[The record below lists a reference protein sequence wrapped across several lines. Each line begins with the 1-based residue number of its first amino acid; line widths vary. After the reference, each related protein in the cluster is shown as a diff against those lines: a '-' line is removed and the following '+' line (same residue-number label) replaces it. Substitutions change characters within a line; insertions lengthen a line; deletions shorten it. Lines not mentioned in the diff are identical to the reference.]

1 MPTKIEKDRA
11 REKPTTGHEWD
22 GIREYDLPLPKWWL
36 YILYA
41 TIAWA
46 AVYFILYPA
55 IPGISGFTRGVLGWD
70 SRSEVAAE
78 IAAAKRAQG
87 KFLER
92 IRATPADEIRRQP
105 DLFEFAMAGGRSAFA
120 ENCVPCHA
128 AGGAGRLG
136 YPSLADDVWI
146 WGGSVKDIE
155 TSIRFGIRSGHDQA
169 RNSAMPSFGEGTLKP
184 AEIADVAE
192 FVLAFTGRSQDKAAA
207 ERGAKLYET
216 HCVSCHGETGAGNV
230 ERGGPPLATRV
241 WLYGGTKADIVRQ
254 MTKPQ
259 MGVMPAWA
267 GRLDDETIKMLV
279 VYVHALG
286 GGK

>member
-36 YILYA
+36 YVLYA
-41 TIAWA
+41 TIVWA
-46 AVYFILYPA
+46 IVYFVLYPS
-55 IPGISGFTRGVLGWD
+55 IPGLSGYFRGVLGWD
-70 SRSEVAAE
+70 SRSDLAAE
-78 IAAAKRAQG
+78 IASAKRAQG
-87 KFLER
+87 TFLDR
-92 IRATPADEIRRQP
+92 IRTTPAEEIRRQP

-128 AGGAGRLG
+128 AGGAGRVA

-146 WGGSVKDIE
+146 WGGRVADIE
-155 TSIRFGIRSGHDQA
+155 TTIRFGIRTGDDKS
-169 RNSAMPSFGEGTLKP
+169 RSSMMPNFGDGVLKP

-192 FVLAFTGRSQDKAAA
+192 FVLGFSGRGDDKAAA
-207 ERGAKLYET
+207 ARGAKHYET
-216 HCVSCHGETGAGNV
+216 HCVACHGEQGAGKV
-230 ERGGPPLATRV
+230 ELGAPPLATRV
-241 WLYGGTKADIVRQ
+241 WLYGGAKADIMRQ
-254 MTKPQ
+254 VTKPQ
-259 MGVMPAWA
+259 HGVMPAWA
-267 GRLDDETIKMLV
+267 GRLDDETIKMLA